1 MPRSLPASLVLL
13 FLAACTPEAPPPVS
27 PPAPTS
33 TAAPAPPAKESTVD
47 EIRREARALDPSVRT
62 GLAKEFLAA
71 AAGLPHEAPRRLWHD
86 AEKKHYYTDAD
97 AARLADADRRA
108 LVAQDVDEELFYVA
122 RFGTP
127 IAYARPLEILGQERG
142 ALAGKR
148 VLDFGF
154 GQIGQLRMFASMGA
168 KATGIDVEPLLQALH
183 SAPGDQGSFGDRGGE
198 IRMLFGF
205 FPADTKLR
213 DAAGGG
219 YDLFLSKNVL
229 KRGYIHPERP
239 AEEKHLIR
247 LGVDDETFVRT
258 VHGMLVPGGRALIY
272 NLAPAQAPPDKPYI
286 PWADGR
292 CPFAREL
299 WEKAGF
305 KVIEFDRDDTAA
317 ARAMGHTL
325 GWDQGEDKMDL
336 EHDLFGTYTLVEK
349 PKG

>member
-1 MPRSLPASLVLL
+1 LL
-13 FLAACTPEAPPPVS
+13 LALAACTPEAPPPAP
-27 PPAPTS
+27 PPAPT
-33 TAAPAPPAKESTVD
+33 AAPTPPAKESTVD
-47 EIRREARALDPSVRT
+47 AIRREASALDPFVHT

-71 AAGLPHEAPRRLWHD
+71 ASGLPREPPRHLWRD
-86 AEKKHYYTDAD
+86 ADKKRYYTDAQASALDD
-97 AARLADADRRA
+97 AERRA
-108 LVAQDVDEELFYVA
+108 LVPQDVDEELFYVA

-127 IAYARPLEILGQERG
+127 VAYARPLEILGMERG
-142 ALAGKR
+142 GLAGKW
-148 VLDFGF
+148 VIDFGF
-154 GQIGQLRMFASMGA
+154 GQIGQLRMLAGIGA
-168 KATGIDVEPLLQALH
+168 KVTGVDVDPLLRALY
-183 SAPGDQGSFGDRGGE
+183 SAPSDQGPFGDHRGEVRVIIGS
-198 IRMLFGF
+198 
-205 FPADTKLR
+205 FPADAGVR
-213 DAAGGG
+213 DAVRGG

-258 VHGMLVPGGRALIY
+258 IFGMLVPGGRALLY

-305 KVIEFDRDDTAA
+305 KVIEFDRDDTAV

-325 GWDQGEDKMDL
+325 GWDEGEDKMDL

>member
-1 MPRSLPASLVLL
+1 V
-13 FLAACTPEAPPPVS
+13 
-27 PPAPTS
+27 PPAA
-33 TAAPAPPAKESTVD
+33 TAAPAPAKESTVD
-47 EIRREARALDPSVRT
+47 AIRREARALDPFVRT

-86 AEKKHYYTDAD
+86 ADKSHYYTEAE
-97 AARLADADRRA
+97 AARLGDAERRA
-108 LVAQDVDEELFYVA
+108 LVARDVDEELLYVA

-127 IAYARPLEILGQERG
+127 IAYARPLDLLGQGSG

-148 VLDFGF
+148 MVDFGF
-154 GQIGQLRMFASMGA
+154 GQIGQIRMLASMGA
-168 KATGIDVEPLLQALH
+168 KVTGIDVDPMVDALH
-183 SAPGDQGSFGDRGGE
+183 RTPGDQGRWGDKGGE
-198 IRMLFGF
+198 IRLLLGF
-205 FPADTKLR
+205 FPADPKVR

-219 YDLFLSKNVL
+219 YDLFLSKNTL

-239 AEEKHLIR
+239 ADEKRLIR

-258 VHGMLVPGGRALIY
+258 VHGMLVPGGRAFIY

-292 CPFAREL
+292 CPFAREI
-299 WEKAGF
+299 WEKVGF
-305 KVIEFDRDDTAA
+305 RVIAFDQDDTPA
-317 ARAMGHTL
+317 ARAMAHLL
-325 GWDQGEDKMDL
+325 GWDEGEDKMDL